1 MKKVITLLMIFA
13 VACLFACKP
22 KNAVADPAPKLQK
35 NTLQEQVLK
44 VQAARLNAINQG
56 DTLSIK
62 AGLHP
67 QFQFINAYGELL
79 HTGAYLRQISAPKNA
94 NLLEKHYTKSNQSSF
109 YNDDNAA
116 IVSGIYI
123 TEKKSSQGVIVLTAR
138 FTDLYVKANQNWL
151 LLASQHTR
159 LSTMK

>member
-1 MKKVITLLMIFA
+1 
-13 VACLFACKP
+13 
-22 KNAVADPAPKLQK
+22 
-35 NTLQEQVLK
+35 
-44 VQAARLNAINQG
+44 
-56 DTLSIK
+56 
-62 AGLHP
+62 
-67 QFQFINAYGELL
+67 
-79 HTGAYLRQISAPKNA
+79 
-94 NLLEKHYTKSNQSSF
+94 LLEKHYTKSNQSSF